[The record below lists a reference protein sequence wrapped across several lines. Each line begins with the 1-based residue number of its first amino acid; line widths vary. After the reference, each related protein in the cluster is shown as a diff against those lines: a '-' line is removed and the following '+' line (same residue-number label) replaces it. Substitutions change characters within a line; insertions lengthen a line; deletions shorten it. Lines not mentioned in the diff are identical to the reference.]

1 MKDHHGDIEIIKR
14 HGHKMKHDHDEI
26 VEQIK
31 RHGHKMKNDHDKV
44 IEEKDKEK
52 DALIDHL
59 TGLEDELQRVS
70 ALK

>member
-1 MKDHHGDIEIIKR
+1 
-14 HGHKMKHDHDEI
+14 MKHKNE
-26 VEQIK
+26 K
-31 RHGHKMKNDHDKV
+31 R
-44 IEEKDKEK
+44 EKAGFSI

>member
-1 MKDHHGDIEIIKR
+1 M
-14 HGHKMKHDHDEI
+14 
-26 VEQIK
+26 EQIK
-31 RHGHKMKNDHDKV
+31 RHGLKMKNDHDKI

-59 TGLEDELQRVS
+59 TGLEDELKRVS